1 MQHERRRQTGSV
13 TFVTITANKT
23 ADLGGLAIHYR
34 ETGSPGGTP
43 VVALHGHPGALGTWD
58 EVAAGLCASG
68 RYRFIAVTQRGY
80 RASGRAESY
89 SLEALR
95 DDVFSFADAL
105 GLGQFVLIG
114 HSMGG
119 VVAGLAA
126 ELNPDRLIALVLED
140 SVPPRDG
147 LDMPVPPRPD
157 EELPFDWA
165 LVPAIF
171 GQLASPDPVWWK
183 QLSEIT
189 VPALVLGGGSTS
201 HVPQDLLAE
210 AVKQMP
216 DGRLVTLE
224 GAGHAVHQNQPDRF
238 LAEVTSFLDSVTAP

>member
-1 MQHERRRQTGSV
+1 M
-13 TFVTITANKT
+13 ITSDKT

-34 ETGSPGGTP
+34 ETGSPDGTP
-43 VVALHGHPGALGTWD
+43 VIALHGHPGTEGTWD
-58 EVAAGLCASG
+58 EAAAGLCASG
-68 RYRFIAVTQRGY
+68 RYRLMAVTQRGY
-80 RASGRAESY
+80 GASGRAEPY

-95 DDVFSFADAL
+95 DDVFSFANAL
-105 GLGQFVLIG
+105 GLDRFVLMG

-119 VVAGLAA
+119 VVAALAA
-126 ELNPDRLIALVLED
+126 ELKPDRLIALVLED

-147 LDMPVPPRPD
+147 LDIPIPPRPD
-157 EELPFDWA
+157 NEPRFDWA

-171 GQLASPDPVWWK
+171 GQLAAPDPAWWK
-183 QLSEIT
+183 QLSLIT

-210 AVKQMP
+210 AAKQMP
-216 DGRLVTLE
+216 EGRLVTLE
-224 GAGHAVHQNQPDRF
+224 GAGHSAHQTQPARF

>member
-1 MQHERRRQTGSV
+1 MRQRTGSV

-23 ADLGGLAIHYR
+23 VDLGGLAIHYR
-34 ETGSPGGTP
+34 ETGSPDGTP
-43 VVALHGHPGALGTWD
+43 VVALHGHPGAPDTWD

-68 RYRFIAVTQRGY
+68 RYRFAAVTQRGY
-80 RASGRAESY
+80 GASGRGESY

-95 DDVFSFADAL
+95 DDVFRFADAV
-105 GLGQFVLIG
+105 GLGQFVLMG

-147 LDMPVPPRPD
+147 LDMPVPRRPD
-157 EELPFDWA
+157 GELPFDWA

-171 GQLASPDPVWWK
+171 GQLASPAPAWWK
-183 QLSEIT
+183 QLSRIT

-210 AVKQMP
+210 AVQQMP
-216 DGRLVTLE
+216 EGMLVTLE
-224 GAGHAVHQNQPDRF
+224 GAGHAAHQTQPDHF

>member
-1 MQHERRRQTGSV
+1 
-13 TFVTITANKT
+13 VTITANKT
-23 ADLGGLAIHYR
+23 VDLGGLAIHYR
-34 ETGSPGGTP
+34 ETGSPDGTP
-43 VVALHGHPGALGTWD
+43 VVALHGHPGTPDTWD

-80 RASGRAESY
+80 GASGRAESY

-105 GLGQFVLIG
+105 SLGQFVLMG

-147 LDMPVPPRPD
+147 LDMPIPPRPD
-157 EELPFDWA
+157 GELPFDWA

-171 GQLASPDPVWWK
+171 GQLASPDPAWWK
-183 QLSEIT
+183 QLSRIT
-189 VPALVLGGGSTS
+189 VPTLVLGGGSTS

-216 DGRLVTLE
+216 AGRLVSLE
-224 GAGHAVHQNQPDRF
+224 GAGHTAHQTQPDRF
-238 LAEVTSFLDSVTAP
+238 LAEVTSFLDGQGLRAAQRPDGLA

>member
-1 MQHERRRQTGSV
+1 M
-13 TFVTITANKT
+13 TITANKT

-34 ETGSPGGTP
+34 ETGSPDGTP
-43 VVALHGHPGALGTWD
+43 VVALHGHPGAPGTWD

-68 RYRFIAVTQRGY
+68 RYRFMAVTQRGY
-80 RASGRAESY
+80 GASGRAESY

-95 DDVFSFADAL
+95 DDVFSFADAV
-105 GLGQFVLIG
+105 GLGQFVLMG

-147 LDMPVPPRPD
+147 LDMPIPLRPD
-157 EELPFDWA
+157 GDLPFDWA
-165 LVPAIF
+165 LVPPIF
-171 GQLASPDPVWWK
+171 GQLASPDPAWWK
-183 QLSEIT
+183 QLSRIT

-210 AVKQMP
+210 AVQQMP
-216 DGRLVTLE
+216 EGMLVTLE
-224 GAGHAVHQNQPDRF
+224 GAGHAAHQTQPDHF